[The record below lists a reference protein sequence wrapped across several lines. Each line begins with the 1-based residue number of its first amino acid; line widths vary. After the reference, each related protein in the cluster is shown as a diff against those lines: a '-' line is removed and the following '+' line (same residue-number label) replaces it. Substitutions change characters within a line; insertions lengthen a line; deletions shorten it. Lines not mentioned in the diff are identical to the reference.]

1 MGEICA
7 TGGRRAYAV
16 AVRAGQASLSAG
28 CVLVVCLAGCATHV
42 TPSASS
48 VTIPDLRNPCDGAGC
63 APATPASYPTNAAAL
78 PTLGLETLAGEL
90 GRANN
95 TWDTT
100 RRHASLHVVV
110 PEGRSL
116 ASTVVCRGLGSVR
129 VSTYPMSS
137 AAQTVSCDRSAAQAR
152 VRAAGTPERIG
163 KAYDV
168 TVTLHGPSR
177 WVVAVAAQ

>member
-7 TGGRRAYAV
+7 TGG
-16 AVRAGQASLSAG
+16 
-28 CVLVVCLAGCATHV
+28 LAGCATHV
-42 TPSASS
+42 TPSAST

-78 PTLGLETLAGEL
+78 STLGLETL
-90 GRANN
+90 
-95 TWDTT
+95 
-100 RRHASLHVVV
+100 
-110 PEGRSL
+110 
-116 ASTVVCRGLGSVR
+116 
-129 VSTYPMSS
+129 STYPMSTAAQTVACNRS
-137 AAQTVSCDRSAAQAR
+137 AAQTR

-168 TVTLHGPSR
+168 TVTVDGPSR